1 MSNSIYIQVPIGMPT
16 RMNTAADR
24 EKGKRK
30 CTEEKS
36 SVELMLP
43 GASSIHHSFHSCVTP
58 NRLVR
63 R

>member
-24 EKGKRK
+24 EKEKRK